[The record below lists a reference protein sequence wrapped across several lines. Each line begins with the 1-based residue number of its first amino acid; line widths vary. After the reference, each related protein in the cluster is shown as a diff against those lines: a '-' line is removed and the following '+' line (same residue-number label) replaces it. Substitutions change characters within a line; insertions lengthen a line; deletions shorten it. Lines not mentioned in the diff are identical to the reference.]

1 MLSYVIK
8 ETVMQVVSS
17 NPPLNVLFLCTGN
30 SARSIIAECIL
41 NRLGAG
47 KFKAYSAGSY
57 PRGEVNPHALAVLRK
72 SNFDVSKLR
81 SKSSDEF
88 TGPEAPKLDF
98 VFTVC
103 DNAAK
108 EVCPLWPGQ
117 PMTAHWGLPDPAAV
131 EGSEAEQA
139 LAFADCFRMLYQRIG
154 IFVSLPFDKLSKLAL
169 QKHLEDIGRRSL
181 RTPRSRRNSGQLAA
195 ELKPRTGGAS
205 R

>member
-1 MLSYVIK
+1 
-8 ETVMQVVSS
+8 MQVVSS

-81 SKSSDEF
+81 SKSWDEF
-88 TGPEAPKLDF
+88 AGPEAPKLDF

-117 PMTAHWGLPDPAAV
+117 PMTAHWGLPDPAKV

-169 QKHLEDIGRRSL
+169 QKHLEDIGR
-181 RTPRSRRNSGQLAA
+181 TQAA
-195 ELKPRTGGAS
+195 DTKEPA
-205 R
+205 